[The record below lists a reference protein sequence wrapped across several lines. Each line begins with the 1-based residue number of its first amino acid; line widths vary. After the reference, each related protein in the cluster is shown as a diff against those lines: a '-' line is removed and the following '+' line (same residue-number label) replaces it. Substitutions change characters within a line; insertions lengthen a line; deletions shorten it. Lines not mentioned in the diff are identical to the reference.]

1 MNVTTT
7 TTTRTSADTTNN
19 VVSIASKTRRTYGAR
34 SFGVGYGKSSGY
46 AMDKRY
52 TTDWGQIRFRCA

>member
-1 MNVTTT
+1 MNVSTTT
-7 TTTRTSADTTNN
+7 TTTTSADTTNN

-46 AMDKRY
+46 AADKRY